1 MLAETNQL
9 TIEIQ
14 RNFVFIENMC
24 KWRNGRRNNILN
36 CENNSFDI
44 QALTS

>member
-14 RNFVFIENMC
+14 RNFVFIENC
-24 KWRNGRRNNILN
+24 ASGGTVDATI
-36 CENNSFDI
+36 F
-44 QALTS
+44 